1 MHRSHH
7 SSTSLSILDEAHAYA
22 QRESET
28 DEGPMK
34 LIPTCLAQA
43 PAPACC
49 TLLKKYL
56 QGRNIIAMRWFTR
69 GNTPSAPIHTLST
82 NGSEAPSRDDGT
94 SETKVARPRRSR
106 RRLFGWLKITGMGAI
121 AAGGAGILL
130 QQNTGTAYA
139 SSGVFTSSVSSTP
152 AVLATG
158 TNGAR
163 GVSASSDSGYGVA
176 GVSTSSVGVRGAST
190 SGTGIWGTTTS
201 GNAGVYGQYNGS
213 SSAGV
218 GTYGTSPNGYG
229 VMGNSTSGIGVYATS
244 GGHGVYGDTTGE
256 GYAGVFGQDDSSTS
270 YSFGVFAS
278 STNGTG
284 LYATGNVGVYAYTTT
299 TDGYGLY
306 ASSGGAGTGTA
317 GVFYGD
323 VNVTGSLSKG
333 GGSFLID
340 HPLDPA
346 NKSLYHSFVE
356 SPDMKNIYDGLA
368 VLDAN
373 GEAVVT
379 LPDWFGALNT
389 AFRYQLTCLAGF
401 APVYIAKKIENN
413 QFTIAGGH
421 PGLEVSWQVTGI
433 RQDAWA
439 QQYRIPVEEMKTGEQ
454 RGRYYHP
461 ELFGAQGEQG
471 IYYRPAQAVPHV
483 PEGTH

>member
-1 MHRSHH
+1 
-7 SSTSLSILDEAHAYA
+7 
-22 QRESET
+22 
-28 DEGPMK
+28 
-34 LIPTCLAQA
+34 
-43 PAPACC
+43 
-49 TLLKKYL
+49 
-56 QGRNIIAMRWFTR
+56 
-69 GNTPSAPIHTLST
+69 
-82 NGSEAPSRDDGT
+82 
-94 SETKVARPRRSR
+94 
-106 RRLFGWLKITGMGAI
+106 
-121 AAGGAGILL
+121 
-130 QQNTGTAYA
+130 
-139 SSGVFTSSVSSTP
+139 
-152 AVLATG
+152 
-158 TNGAR
+158 
-163 GVSASSDSGYGVA
+163 
-176 GVSTSSVGVRGAST
+176 VRGAST